1 MGVALAQPGHQ
12 HVSGAGSHGQER
24 VIAPL
29 AGIAVVSRPLLGQP
43 VATLCPCPACAEVT
57 NWCVGPRMYAHGGA
71 CRPDEDRADT
81 GAYCPT
87 RSMVREP
94 YDGIIG
100 DAPIGAIPLG
110 RVAQSA
116 APSGDTPTRQW

>member
-1 MGVALAQPGHQ
+1 
-12 HVSGAGSHGQER
+12 
-24 VIAPL
+24 
-29 AGIAVVSRPLLGQP
+29 
-43 VATLCPCPACAEVT
+43 
-57 NWCVGPRMYAHGGA
+57 MYAHGEA
-71 CRPDEDRADT
+71 CRPDKDRADS

-87 RSMVREP
+87 HSMVREP

-100 DAPIGAIPLG
+100 VAPIGAIPLG

>member
-1 MGVALAQPGHQ
+1 
-12 HVSGAGSHGQER
+12 
-24 VIAPL
+24 
-29 AGIAVVSRPLLGQP
+29 
-43 VATLCPCPACAEVT
+43 
-57 NWCVGPRMYAHGGA
+57 MYAHGGA

-116 APSGDTPTRQW
+116 APSSDTPTRQW